1 VKSNI
6 TLEAGIKDSEFRIK
20 NPEFRIKN
28 PEVRIHFQIY
38 IQYHILFFKIGIDMQ
53 EKMVYKYF
61 SDDDFLRI
69 SKKIREME
77 KITSGEIRVSLK
89 ESKPK
94 FSKKSTQQLAE
105 DQFYR
110 LKMHETRDKT
120 GIIIYLLLKDH
131 KFYILADSGINEKV
145 EQHTWDKVR
154 DEMQSSFKNGD
165 FGKGVLLGIEKVGN
179 ILAEHFPIKD
189 DDTNELS
196 NKVVL

>member
-1 VKSNI
+1 MEEKI
-6 TLEAGIKDSEFRIK
+6 
-20 NPEFRIKN
+20 
-28 PEVRIHFQIY
+28 IY
-38 IQYHILFFKIGIDMQ
+38 N
-53 EKMVYKYF
+53 YF

-69 SKKIREME
+69 SKKIKEME

-105 DQFYR
+105 EEFYK
-110 LKMHETRDKT
+110 LGMHETRDKT
-120 GIIIYLLLKDH
+120 GIIIYVLLKEQ

-145 EQHTWDKVR
+145 EQSTWDKVR
-154 DEMQSSFKNGD
+154 DEMQTFFKNGN
-165 FGKGVLLGIEKVGN
+165 FGKGVVIGVEKVGN
-179 ILAEHFPIKD
+179 ILAEHFPIKS